1 MALADHLFIAD
12 DDGAERRLAHGNREF
27 CLPQG
32 KLHKV
37 CVRVSEL
44 QHQVCSLDCNNITQR
59 CGRAWVGSEE
69 GAFEQKKVCRWIAT
83 DRYEKRGP
91 AIGVKVVE
99 AARFEGGS
107 PFYYRG
113 AHELNAH
120 DRALTK
126 QNRGLSL
133 CHAIQ

>member
-1 MALADHLFIAD
+1 M
-12 DDGAERRLAHGNREF
+12 
-27 CLPQG
+27 
-32 KLHKV
+32 
-37 CVRVSEL
+37 
-44 QHQVCSLDCNNITQR
+44 
-59 CGRAWVGSEE
+59 GSEE
-69 GAFEQKKVCRWIAT
+69 GAFEQKKVGRWIAT

-99 AARFEGGS
+99 AARFEDGS

-126 QNRGLSL
+126 QNRDLSL